1 MMKKIVMLMAAI
13 SLLSGC
19 GAAKPV
25 SLHDPLEPGFAY
37 VTGQYLNEYTN
48 SYWSREG
55 GSKFDDLDNV
65 SIEFGAYEVYKV
77 RPGKYTIE
85 SVNTGFTNR
94 TITSYGQGLAYFVAE
109 PGKLTYIGDVLI
121 SGAGI
126 GGMGGSAMLTV
137 RDNSSKAKEHVL
149 KNYPGLGKNIDSIF
163 VFRPARAFG
172 DNSDDRIPAM
182 RREPVAKP
190 ISR

>member
-1 MMKKIVMLMAAI
+1 MRATDYDKKFAI
-13 SLLSGC
+13 LTGILSLLSGC

-25 SLHDPLEPGFAY
+25 SLQDSLELNFAY

-48 SYWSREG
+48 SYWSREC

-77 RPGKYTIE
+77 RPGKYVIE

-137 RDNSSKAKEHVL
+137 RDNSAKAKEHVL
-149 KNYPGLGKNIDSIF
+149 KNYPSLGKNIDSIF

-172 DNSDDRIPAM
+172 DNSDGRIPTM
-182 RREPVAKP
+182 
-190 ISR
+190 